1 MLSAAAMPSKLDS
14 VDSKPL
20 NALQTWPIALL
31 LALIGGYVDIVG
43 YLSAYQVF
51 TAHMSGNT
59 ADVAKHIYALQWSGI
74 ARHAWP
80 ILMFVGGLTFAS
92 IAFEAQKRRAIVAR
106 LPTTIVLECLLLLVF
121 VIVTITTGPAIPPQP
136 MTKYY
141 LMVGLLALAMGVQ
154 NVTIRRVGGLHVY
167 TTFITGSLV
176 LFAEAASEYIFWF
189 MGQLRQRGGCL
200 AQTLRAS
207 RRLPAFEHIVLTAA
221 LWLCYLA
228 GATAGVF
235 ALNRL
240 QTQCVVVPLIVLI
253 AIAIYGAVRP
263 FIETIAEEW

>member
-1 MLSAAAMPSKLDS
+1 MPSNPELPDS
-14 VDSKPL
+14 TPSS
-20 NALQTWPIALL
+20 ALQTWPIALL
-31 LALIGGYVDIVG
+31 LTLIGGYIDIVG

-92 IAFEAQKRRAIVAR
+92 ILFEAQKRRAIFSR

-121 VIVTITTGPAIPPQP
+121 VIVTISSGPVIPPQP
-136 MTKYY
+136 MPKYY
-141 LMVGLLALAMGVQ
+141 LMIGLLALAMGVQ

-176 LFAEAASEYIFWF
+176 LFGEAASQFIFWLIA
-189 MGQLRQRGGCL
+189 QPQQHDGGL
-200 AQTLRAS
+200 AQRLRAS
-207 RRLPAFEHIVLTAA
+207 KHLPAVQHMVLTAA

-228 GATAGVF
+228 GATAGAF
-235 ALNRL
+235 ALTRL
-240 QTQCVVVPLIVLI
+240 QTRCVIVPLFVLI
-253 AIAIYGAVRP
+253 AIAIYGALRP
-263 FIETIAEEW
+263 FAETILEEW